1 MFRFWRSELSF
12 KAKMQSIVGTWRRVF
27 TKGLRKRKPVEPW
40 RGSAGR

>member
-12 KAKMQSIVGTWRRVF
+12 KAKVQSIFGTWRRIF

-40 RGSAGR
+40 RGPAGR